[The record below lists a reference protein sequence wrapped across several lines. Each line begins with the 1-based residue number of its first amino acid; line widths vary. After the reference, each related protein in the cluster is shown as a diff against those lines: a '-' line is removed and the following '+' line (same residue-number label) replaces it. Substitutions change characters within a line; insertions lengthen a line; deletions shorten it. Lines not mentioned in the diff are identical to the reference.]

1 MPFKQT
7 YYTSCQNGLRGAK
20 GFQINAASEGI
31 DAPALQE
38 IERLGLYV
46 PPVSAPS
53 RPTPEEIQNFPVSL
67 LFQRLNDGA
76 AILAQARYIG
86 LDYSGRY
93 GNYFTHAL
101 ISSDPEREL
110 KEQGVLPIELWGAHS
125 WTTTESATTSLPP
138 LNQLETAG
146 IVHQESVIEFL
157 TQNGRMEILPSFLTA
172 VEQAL
177 LTGRRIVLVDN
188 TESVAMWISAASYA
202 LPRHLAL
209 KLTFNTYVKNPYVND
224 FLLVGTTTDSDF
236 GFASHEVNHQ
246 FFVFDFEG
254 KRFSPITEI
263 TSFAQFVTAVIKLGG
278 ARMVNQFSQFVER
291 VAPDLNVEELTPA
304 FACYLFSSQQ
314 PIVRQPNSDLERTL
328 DMVACDTMAWCA
340 RRLATLD
347 VSTVKATI
355 ESVVERCPE
364 SSKLLEPYTVV
375 YNSALLPTMPADIR
389 TSIESPYLEY
399 LIRQASLDVPASS
412 LNEVAERLRVDL
424 PLRAGANALMLS
436 WVNRLRQCDD
446 IERIPALFKMGDKLG
461 FLDAPDD
468 VLLILGEEL
477 IGPRLAQPEVTG
489 VVVAYVSRPGMKSI
503 ITGIA
508 SHLETMVGN
517 PDAFR
522 SYAPALSNDEI
533 YKALGR
539 HAFAQQSLAFFFRLV
554 GARAS
559 DRAIAPQPRLDA
571 FEECIEAIKAL
582 LKTIPDDLVDNA
594 FDAIWQT
601 QPTASEATQLL
612 DLLERYQLKNSGIP
626 RRLADSIQVWPL
638 TDLQPAQQQLLERL
652 GGRGI
657 FYQQLGDKQALVD
670 IYRIPAELEIS
681 GEFLSEEIRA
691 TIQHLAQ
698 QRILGT
704 ALIAQA
710 SSVIG
715 RYLIQVKEK
724 DVHAELLLRAYKQL
738 DGQALLTSYLA
749 ALKSAISDHSSMR
762 AKVAARFIRIANSL
776 AKHGGNMISA
786 RIFETLMF
794 DAGKSWRS
802 KEQEEIAKELS
813 DSPSIL
819 RDWLIRV
826 EAAKAKASSEG
837 VIGKVTGWFR
847 KRE

>member
-53 RPTPEEIQNFPVSL
+53 RPTPEEIQNFPISL

-86 LDYSGRY
+86 FDYSGRY
-93 GNYFTHAL
+93 GNYFTHSL

-110 KEQGVLPIELWGAHS
+110 KAQGVLPIELWGAHS
-125 WTTTESATTSLPP
+125 WTTTESATTSLPT

-157 TQNGRMEILPSFLTA
+157 IQNGRMEIVPAFLTA

-177 LTGRRIVLVDN
+177 LTGRRIVLVEN
-188 TESVAMWISAASYA
+188 SESVAMWISAASYV
-202 LPRHLAL
+202 LPRHLTL

-224 FLLVGTTTDSDF
+224 FLIVGTTTDSDF

-246 FFVFDFEG
+246 FFVFDFES
-254 KRFSPITEI
+254 KRFTPITDF
-263 TSFAQFVTAVIKLGG
+263 TSFAQLMTAVIKLGR
-278 ARMVNQFSQFVER
+278 ARMVHQFSGFVEH
-291 VAPDLNVEELTPA
+291 VAPDLKVEELAPA
-304 FACYLFSSQQ
+304 LACYLFSSQQ
-314 PIVRQPNSDLERTL
+314 PIVRQPGSDLDRL
-328 DMVACDTMAWCA
+328 LNVVVCDTMAWCA
-340 RRLATLD
+340 GRLATLG
-347 VSTVKATI
+347 VNTLKATI
-355 ESVVERCPE
+355 DSVVERCPN
-364 SSKLLEPYTVV
+364 SAKLLEPYTDL
-375 YNSALLPTMPADIR
+375 YNSSLLGTVPADIR
-389 TSIESPYLEY
+389 TAIESPYLEY
-399 LIRQASLDVPASS
+399 LIRQASLDVPVSN
-412 LNEVAERLRVDL
+412 LNGVADRLRVDL
-424 PLRAGANALMLS
+424 PLRNGSNALMLS
-436 WVNRLRQCDD
+436 WVNRLRQCDE

-461 FLDAPDD
+461 FLDTPDD
-468 VLLILGEEL
+468 VLLVLGEEL
-477 IGPRLAQPEVTG
+477 IGPRLAHPAVTG

-503 ITGIA
+503 ITGVA
-508 SHLETMVGN
+508 SHLETMIGN
-517 PDAFR
+517 PEVFR
-522 SYAPALSNDEI
+522 FYAPALSNDEI
-533 YKALGR
+533 YKALAR
-539 HAFAQQSLAFFFRLV
+539 HAFAQQSLALFFRLV
-554 GARAS
+554 GARVS

-601 QPTASEATQLL
+601 LPIASEATQIL

-626 RRLADSIQVWPL
+626 RRLADSIQMWPL

-652 GGRGI
+652 GARGM
-657 FYQQLGDKQALVD
+657 FYQQLGDKQALVN

-681 GEFLSEEIRA
+681 GEFLADEIRA
-691 TIQHLAQ
+691 SIQYLAQ

-715 RYLIQVKEK
+715 KYLTQIKEK
-724 DVHAELLLRAYKQL
+724 EVHAELLLYGYRHL
-738 DGQALLTSYLA
+738 DDQALLGSYLA
-749 ALKSAISDHSSMR
+749 ALKSAISDHSSTR
-762 AKVAARFIRIANSL
+762 AKVAARFIRVANTLS
-776 AKHGGNMISA
+776 KQSGNMISA
-786 RIFETLMF
+786 RIFQTLLY
-794 DAGKSWRS
+794 DAGKAWRS
-802 KEQEEIAKELS
+802 KELEQISKELF
-813 DSPSIL
+813 DTPSIE

-826 EAAKAKASSEG
+826 NEARAKASSSG
-837 VIGKVTGWFR
+837 VLSKITGFFGKR
-847 KRE
+847 D